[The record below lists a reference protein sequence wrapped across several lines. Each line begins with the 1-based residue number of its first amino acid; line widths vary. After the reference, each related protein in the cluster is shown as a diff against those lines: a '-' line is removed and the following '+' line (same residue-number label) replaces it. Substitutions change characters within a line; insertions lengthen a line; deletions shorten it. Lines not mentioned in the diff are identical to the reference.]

1 MSAADQ
7 DSDAMNSPLDREQ
20 KLMTKLGFS
29 FFISELNGSVSV
41 VLYVIILSAAL
52 DLVPPSTPKG
62 IIAFCNIA
70 PSLVAKVAWP
80 YLLKGK
86 IQYER
91 RLIGCCAL
99 SFCGMLIIA
108 FFDSLFLRL
117 LGISFASFSSGL
129 GELTFLQLSTTYS
142 PPTVA
147 GHAVGYFA
155 SGTGAAGLVG
165 AFLWWEVRGL
175 GVRLGVGMS
184 SVMPFLIPLTYFFLL
199 PHSSAFLFPVTPTVH
214 DDYFTPPP
222 ALSALP
228 YTPLGAADDDEEG
241 EEEGTYAP
249 GPTKGV
255 HLTVADKVRLVR
267 PLLLKY
273 MLPLFCVYLFEY
285 TINQGI
291 GPTLLYRVPSDKESW
306 ILSKIIHTV
315 RDYYPLWQLVYQTF
329 VFFSRSSISMGLPP
343 LPERLLPLP
352 AIIQGM
358 ILATLAYESAV
369 GFFPGG
375 SPDASETKNVFFVF
389 LLVCLEGICGG
400 LAYVNVFYR
409 INHEPPDNNIRYN
422 DIELTRQAREFKIG
436 SIGFADSTGI
446 LLASILA
453 VPTEIELCKA
463 QINHGGQF
471 ALAALNTCKNFA
483 ELAKRGY
490 YNGVVFH
497 RIIADFMIQ
506 GGDPTGTGRGGTSI
520 YGQKFEDEI
529 NSELRFTGAGIL
541 AMANSGPDT
550 NGSQFF
556 ISLGPTPY
564 LDNKHTIFGRV
575 SSGMR
580 VVQRLGAVAVD
591 AQDRPIENVKIMKAR
606 AV

>member
-1 MSAADQ
+1 ME
-7 DSDAMNSPLDREQ
+7 SPNEDREQ

-29 FFISELNGSVSV
+29 FFMFGLINNGEFSITFKR

-70 PSLVAKVAWP
+70 PALVAKVAWP
-80 YLLKGK
+80 YILKGR
-86 IQYER
+86 IRYAR
-91 RLIGCCAL
+91 RLIGCCTL
-99 SFCGMLIIA
+99 SFLGMLIIA
-108 FFDSLFLRL
+108 FFDGLFVRL
-117 LGISFASFSSGL
+117 LGICFASFSSGL

-184 SVMPFLIPLTYFFLL
+184 SVMPFLIPLTFFFLL
-199 PHSSAFLFPVTPTVH
+199 PHNSAFLFSITPTVY
-214 DDYFTPPP
+214 DDQFSPPP

-228 YTPLGAADDDEEG
+228 YTPIAEAEDEEG
-241 EEEGTYAP
+241 EEEGTFAP
-249 GPTKGV
+249 GPTKGI
-255 HLTVADKVRLVR
+255 HLSVADKIRLVK

-291 GPTLLYRVPSDKESW
+291 GPTLLYAVPSKESSW
-306 ILSKIIHTV
+306 LLSKIIHSV

-329 VFFSRSSISMGLPP
+329 VFFSRSSISMGIPP

-352 AIIQGM
+352 SIIQGC
-358 ILATLAYESAV
+358 ILLTLGYEAAV
-369 GFFPGG
+369 GFFSGE
-375 SPDASETKNVFFVF
+375 SDTKSIFLVFF
-389 LLVCLEGICGG
+389 LVCLEGICGG

-409 INHEPPDNNIRYN
+409 INHEPPDASIRYN

-453 VPTEIELCKA
+453 VPTEVGLCNA
-463 QINHGGQF
+463 Q
-471 ALAALNTCKNFA
+471 AARGKMFCKG
-483 ELAKRGY
+483 L
-490 YNGVVFH
+490 
-497 RIIADFMIQ
+497 
-506 GGDPTGTGRGGTSI
+506 
-520 YGQKFEDEI
+520 
-529 NSELRFTGAGIL
+529 
-541 AMANSGPDT
+541 
-550 NGSQFF
+550 
-556 ISLGPTPY
+556 
-564 LDNKHTIFGRV
+564 
-575 SSGMR
+575 
-580 VVQRLGAVAVD
+580 
-591 AQDRPIENVKIMKAR
+591 
-606 AV
+606 

>member
-1 MSAADQ
+1 MPRRTTFDLGSRPERDLMINIDPID
-7 DSDAMNSPLDREQ
+7 DSDHFDRHDAPRTSTG
-20 KLMTKLGFS
+20 LM
-29 FFISELNGSVSV
+29 EL
-41 VLYVIILSAAL
+41 LYVIILSAAL
-52 DLVPPSTPKG
+52 DLVPPATPKG

-80 YLLKGK
+80 YLLRGK

-91 RLIGCCAL
+91 RLLGCCAL
-99 SFCGMLIIA
+99 SFFGMLIIA
-108 FFDSLFLRL
+108 FFDGLYVRL

-142 PPTVA
+142 PPQVA

-175 GVRLGVGMS
+175 GV
-184 SVMPFLIPLTYFFLL
+184 MPFLIPLTYFFLL
-199 PHSSAFLFPVTPTVH
+199 PHSSAFLFPITPTVH

-228 YTPLGAADDDEEG
+228 YTPLGAAEDEE
-241 EEEGTYAP
+241 
-249 GPTKGV
+249 
-255 HLTVADKVRLVR
+255 ADKVRLVK

-291 GPTLLYRVPSDKESW
+291 GPTL
-306 ILSKIIHTV
+306 
-315 RDYYPLWQLVYQTF
+315 
-329 VFFSRSSISMGLPP
+329 
-343 LPERLLPLP
+343 
-352 AIIQGM
+352 
-358 ILATLAYESAV
+358 
-369 GFFPGG
+369 FPN
-375 SPDASETKNVFFVF
+375 ASETKNVLFVF

-446 LLASILA
+446 LFASILA

-463 QINHGGQF
+463 QVARGKM
-471 ALAALNTCKNFA
+471 LCK
-483 ELAKRGY
+483 
-490 YNGVVFH
+490 
-497 RIIADFMIQ
+497 
-506 GGDPTGTGRGGTSI
+506 
-520 YGQKFEDEI
+520 
-529 NSELRFTGAGIL
+529 
-541 AMANSGPDT
+541 
-550 NGSQFF
+550 
-556 ISLGPTPY
+556 SL
-564 LDNKHTIFGRV
+564 
-575 SSGMR
+575 
-580 VVQRLGAVAVD
+580 
-591 AQDRPIENVKIMKAR
+591 
-606 AV
+606 